1 MNKPPIRF
9 LVGISILLITCTLGW
24 QQVIKQGAN
33 WLPIKY
39 VRVEGT
45 FQHIAKN
52 KIKQVL
58 KGQMNN
64 GLYNANLQ
72 NIQKSVAQL
81 PWIKNVKIKRVWPDA
96 INIRINEQMP
106 VARWSTTDLV
116 NKNGVLFRPADIDKF
131 DYLPMVSGHIG
142 NEKKLLDIMDDLTVS
157 LKSEKLKLT
166 EFRVSDR
173 RAWYITL
180 QSGIEL
186 KLGRNEPFKKLKRFL
201 KTLPLI
207 GKEQIEKI
215 TVVDLRYPNGY
226 AVTWKPTEE
235 QIDWKLIANK
245 NKDIA
250 Y

>member
-1 MNKPPIRF
+1 MNKPLIRF
-9 LVGISILLITCTLGW
+9 LVGITILLITCTLGW
-24 QQVIKQGAN
+24 QEVKKQGAN

-45 FQHIAKN
+45 FQHIKKN
-52 KIKQVL
+52 TIKQVL
-58 KGQMNN
+58 KGQMKN
-64 GLYNANLQ
+64 GLYNAKLQ
-72 NIQKSVAQL
+72 NIQKSAAQL
-81 PWIKNVKIKRVWPDA
+81 PWVKSVKIKRVWPDA
-96 INIRINEQMP
+96 INIRINEQTP
-106 VARWSTTDLV
+106 IAKWSTTDLI
-116 NKNGVLFRPADIDKF
+116 NENGELFRPTDIDKF
-131 DYLPMVSGHIG
+131 DYLPMINGHTG
-142 NEKKLLDIMDDLTVS
+142 NEKKLLEIMDDLTIA
-157 LKSEKLKLT
+157 LRNKKLKLT

-180 QSGIEL
+180 QRGIEL
-186 KLGRNEPFKKLKRFL
+186 KLGRNDPFKKLQRFL

-226 AVTWKPTEE
+226 AITWKSTEE
-235 QIDWKLIANK
+235 QIDWKLIADK